1 MTGPGRPTMA
11 RLVMG
16 AGTYFELGLAHG
28 QAVPKAVAHNLAI
41 FWRGLERAGGRCAQ
55 ARDRAWAD
63 RDLLPPWRLEELEG
77 LARGTGLPLRDL
89 LAYNL
94 YRGRVFPDECTSM
107 CALPSATA
115 TGQTIFLKNS
125 DKVGGDSL
133 VGPEF
138 HLHKEINVILALHPT
153 GGNRVIGPSAAGSL
167 GIKMGL
173 NDKGVAVG
181 ANISRTQELK
191 DRKVG
196 LLTERAVDRAELAR
210 EALEASSA
218 LKAFQRVVATI
229 TTTPMGTPGNMEF
242 ADAKECWILEG
253 SYDQYAAEVVRQ
265 GTCARTNRFVLLDHL
280 NQWDDVSSHVRYVR
294 SMQLLCDNEGRIT
307 AELMKAFSMDHE
319 NGPGLNSICRHS
331 WRYQDETSL
340 STAVMEINAAQPER
354 SRIHIALGKPCVA
367 WREEQSHLT
376 LEMTTEPEDIPA
388 GFVDGSAFR
397 KFYTEDARNS

>member
-1 MTGPGRPTMA
+1 MP
-11 RLVMG
+11 RLVRA

-28 QAVPKAVAHNLAI
+28 RAVADAITHNLGI
-41 FWRGLERAGGRCAQ
+41 FWRDLEERGDERAR
-55 ARDRAWAD
+55 ARDRAWAE
-63 RDLLPPWRLEELEG
+63 RGLLPPWRLEELDG
-77 LARGTGLPLRDL
+77 LSRGSGLPIRDL

-94 YRGRVFPDECTSM
+94 YRGRVFQDECTSM

-115 TGQTIFLKNS
+115 TGQTIFFKNS

-138 HLHKEINVILALHPT
+138 HLHKEINVILALHPE

-210 EALEASSA
+210 EALEANSA
-218 LKAFQRVVATI
+218 LEAFQRVLATI
-229 TTTPMGTPGNMEF
+229 THTPMGTPGNMEF
-242 ADAKECWILEG
+242 ADARECWILEG
-253 SYDQYAAEVVRQ
+253 SYDKYAAEVVRH
-265 GTCARTNRFVLLDHL
+265 GTCARTNRFVLLAHL
-280 NQWDDVSSHVRYVR
+280 NQWDDVSSQVRYVR
-294 SMQLLCDNEGRIT
+294 SLQLLQIHEGRIT
-307 AELMKAFSMDHE
+307 AELMQGFSMDHE
-319 NGPGLNSICRHS
+319 NGPGPNSICRHS
-331 WRYQDETSL
+331 RHYQDETSL

-367 WREEQSHLT
+367 WREPQSRLT

-388 GFVDGSAFR
+388 GFVDGSVFK
-397 KFYTEDARNS
+397 KFYAEEAPGV